1 MVSKVTAT
9 SASALAIALL
19 TTGVQA
25 QVQSS
30 DAQAR
35 PAPEAV
41 KEAVKEA
48 VTEVVVR
55 GTRLSNQRAA
65 DAKRKAAQVSDVVA
79 SDDLNKLPDQNLAE
93 AASRVAGVSTFQDE
107 GAGLYIGVRGLSQEF
122 VNVTLDGQEAS
133 VAPRPFDSNLRGANL
148 EAIPST
154 FVKQVEVIK
163 SATPDLD
170 GDAIAGTVNLVTRS
184 AFDARK
190 PWLSVGVSG
199 GRYEENVAPDDMQGS
214 VKGKLS
220 AGTTFGDGKYGVV
233 FDANGRSVHRD
244 NLKPGAWFG
253 PVGDGRAL
261 PEEVGG
267 YFYQRQEDS
276 SGATAKFEFRP
287 VSALQAYVSL
297 SYFDSDI
304 VIDKNKHALYAA
316 VSNLTTGT
324 FSKATATGRTDK
336 VRYGVDGSLTVA
348 GGLDYALTGR
358 DTLSLKGSSS
368 SSNAYQDDP
377 RVDLYYA
384 GPLSG
389 TYSSDGTTYAYQF
402 DAASAPKFVT
412 PANYAFNGYRRY
424 KEELAKDVDTVRAD
438 WTRRPAA
445 GQGLGFKAGLKWR
458 ETRIDYTASN
468 LRWRNPVASA
478 DFRPFIKVT
487 DYRFPGTPNDKVVYA
502 DIDALSAYA
511 EGLGA
516 SSFSRREGYANGMD
530 YHVSEA
536 VTAGYALADYT
547 SARWR
552 VIGGLRYEKTATE
565 ALNRFNRAENAAFV
579 TTQADYSDLLPSVAA
594 TYFIS
599 DQWLLRLGA
608 SRTIGR
614 PDIRDLA
621 RGETPPNDNGIYSR
635 GNPDLKPR
643 RSTNLDASLEYYFDG
658 GRSLIS
664 AAVFRKDI
672 QDEIFDLQTPYRY
685 TDATNRVIDSYY
697 VQPDNGGDAR
707 ISGVELSLVK
717 DRLSFLP
724 GRLAGLGFSANL
736 TLNDGSLDLIGA
748 NRQVVRS
755 VAPEGLSKKLANA
768 ALFYE
773 GERLSGRIAWRYA
786 SAQTQQLSV
795 DGSGDLK
802 LAAYGQTDM
811 QLGYRLNRHFDLSM
825 EVWNLFEDEQR
836 FTNANAVKGV
846 PNWYEGQRYGRAVW
860 FGVNYKY

>member
-1 MVSKVTAT
+1 MGHNVMTT
-9 SASALAIALL
+9 GASAITIALL
-19 TTGVQA
+19 ATA
-25 QVQSS
+25 
-30 DAQAR
+30 AQAE
-35 PAPEAV
+35 PAAQAASAV
-41 KEAVKEA
+41 QEKAQAKDGI
-48 VTEVVVR
+48 TEVVVR

-93 AASRVAGVSTFQDE
+93 ATSRVAGVSTFQDE

-133 VAPRPFDSNLRGANL
+133 VAPRPFDSNLRGANF

-184 AFDARK
+184 AFDMRK
-190 PWLSVGVSG
+190 PWLSAGISG
-199 GRYEENVAPDDMQGS
+199 GQYEEDVAPDKTES
-214 VKGKLS
+214 SYKGKIS
-220 AGTTFGDGKYGVV
+220 AGTTFGDGKYGLV

-276 SGATAKFEFRP
+276 SGATVKFEFRP
-287 VSALQAYVSL
+287 VRALQGYVSI

-304 VIDKNKHALYAA
+304 TIDKNKHALYGA
-316 VSNLTTGT
+316 VSNPTSGVFT
-324 FSKATATGRTDK
+324 KAAATGRTDK

-348 GGLDYALTGR
+348 GGLDYALTLH

-368 SSNAYQDDP
+368 SSSSYQDDP

-389 TYSSDGTTYAYQF
+389 TYSSDGVAYAYQL
-402 DAASAPKFVT
+402 DATSEAKFVN

-424 KEELAKDVDTVRAD
+424 KEELAKDVDTWRAD
-438 WTRRPAA
+438 WTHRPET
-445 GQGLGFKAGLKWR
+445 GDGLGFKAGVKWR

-468 LRWRNPVASA
+468 LRWRKPVASA
-478 DFRPFIKVT
+478 NFRPFIKAA
-487 DYRFPGTPNDKVVYA
+487 DYTFPGTRNAQVVYA

-516 SSFSRREGYANGMD
+516 SSFSTREGYVNGMD
-530 YHVSEA
+530 YRVTEA

-579 TTQADYSDLLPSVAA
+579 TTKADYSDLLPSVAA

-643 RSTNLDASLEYYFDG
+643 RSTNVDASIEYYFDG

-664 AAVFRKDI
+664 AAVFRKNI
-672 QDEIFDLQTPYRY
+672 QDEIFDLQTPYIY
-685 TDATNRVIDSYY
+685 TDATSHVIDSYY
-697 VQPDNGGDAR
+697 VQPDNGGDAK
-707 ISGVELSLVK
+707 ISGLELSFVK
-717 DRLSFLP
+717 DRLGFLP
-724 GRLAGLGFSANL
+724 GPLANLGFSANA
-736 TLNDGSLDLIGA
+736 TFNDGSLDLIGTTG
-748 NRQVVRS
+748 NVVRTVS
-755 VAPEGLSKKLANA
+755 PEGLSERLGNVS
-768 ALFYE
+768 LFYE
-773 GERLSGRIAWRYA
+773 GAHFSGRLAWRYA

-802 LAAYGQTDM
+802 LDDYGQTDL
-811 QLGYRLNRHFDLSM
+811 QLGYRLNRHVDLSM

-836 FTNANAVKGV
+836 FTNANAVKGL